1 MLLANFT
8 CAFFIHGPHYMAAHA
23 LKKRVARAGRRVR
36 RFGVRLKDG
45 ESLCVSDDEFV
56 GVVDGKS
63 IPIFEN
69 FGLMT
74 VRKWSM

>member
-1 MLLANFT
+1 M
-8 CAFFIHGPHYMAAHA
+8 
-23 LKKRVARAGRRVR
+23 R

>member
-1 MLLANFT
+1 MSYFVWIL
-8 CAFFIHGPHYMAAHA
+8 
-23 LKKRVARAGRRVR
+23 RDARAGGRVW

-45 ESLCVSDDEFV
+45 QSLGVSDDESL
-56 GVVDGKS
+56 GVLDGKS

-74 VRKWSM
+74 VKKWSM

>member
-1 MLLANFT
+1 MSYVVWIL
-8 CAFFIHGPHYMAAHA
+8 
-23 LKKRVARAGRRVR
+23 RVARAGGRVR
-36 RFGVRLKDG
+36 HFGVRLKDG
-45 ESLCVSDDEFV
+45 ESLCVSDDESV

-69 FGLMT
+69 CDLMT

>member
-1 MLLANFT
+1 
-8 CAFFIHGPHYMAAHA
+8 
-23 LKKRVARAGRRVR
+23 VR